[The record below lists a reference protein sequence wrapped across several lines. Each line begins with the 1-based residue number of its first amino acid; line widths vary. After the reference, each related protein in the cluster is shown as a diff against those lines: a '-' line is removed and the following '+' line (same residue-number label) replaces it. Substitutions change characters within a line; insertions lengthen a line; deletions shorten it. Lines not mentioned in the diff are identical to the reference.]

1 MRAGFHS
8 SRQRFAGAAIV
19 VAGLLAGAALGARAQ
34 KTDLTAAS
42 VIERALTSSNIAG
55 PGEPA
60 FRMQGRVRLYNADGD
75 HEEGSLL
82 RIWTPSGLRH
92 EELVLPDFQSVAV
105 SDGREVWTSSN
116 FDYLPFP
123 VYQMDEAL
131 SFPQLLAAARQLELG
146 APRKLG
152 ENGEEC
158 IEGTGKDPQKTMQYC
173 FDSITGNMNRLVV
186 DRWNLTYQFSE
197 YKAFGGKTFPRLL
210 RVLKSDGKPL
220 ADVSIERLVR
230 EDQIDLRTFL
240 PLPGGRKWP
249 ERASCHGVKD
259 AKLVKMVKPE
269 YPRAAQ
275 NVGVTGVVRFY
286 IEVGIDGVP
295 RGLWPLNATSPMLSR
310 AAAAAVKQ
318 WRYSPQT
325 CVASGTPLPL
335 STDVTVIF
343 TSP

>member
-1 MRAGFHS
+1 MGAGSHS
-8 SRQRFAGAAIV
+8 SWRKLSGAAIV
-19 VAGLLAGAALGARAQ
+19 VAGLLAGAALRARAQ
-34 KTDLTAAS
+34 KTDLAAATL
-42 VIERALTSSNIAG
+42 IERALTSTNIAG

-75 HEEGSLL
+75 HEEGNLL
-82 RIWTPSGLRH
+82 RIWTPSGLWH

-105 SDGREVWTSSN
+105 SDGREIWTSSN
-116 FDYLPFP
+116 FDYVPFP

-131 SFPQLLAAARQLELG
+131 SFPHLLAAARQLDLG

-158 IEGTGKDPQKTMQYC
+158 IEGNGKDPQKTMQYC
-173 FDSITGNMNRLVV
+173 FDSITGNLNRLIV
-186 DRWNLTYQFSE
+186 DRWNLSYQFSE
-197 YKAFGGKTFPRLL
+197 YKPFGAKTFPRLL

-220 ADVSIERLVR
+220 ADVFIERLSA
-230 EDQIDLRTFL
+230 EDRIDLRTFL
-240 PLPGGRKWP
+240 PPHGARNWP
-249 ERASCHGVKD
+249 ERTSCGGVKA

-325 CVASGTPLPL
+325 CVANGAPLPL